1 MIETQKDYC
10 AAVDQVKKHDY
21 LYFTLN
27 APEISDEAYDAL
39 YFSLQEYEEKHPKD
53 VLADSPTQTCY
64 SENGNGKRTVAR
76 RTPCL
81 SMKKV
86 HTAADMVKYLKAQQ
100 TAARLEDVFIDVE
113 WKFDGE
119 TVALVYIN
127 GHLAEATY
135 GHGKELMGNDCLAHI
150 RHVQGVP
157 GYVEA
162 WLDTPRTEVRGEV
175 IISLDTFSRYS
186 KAGKS
191 PRVTSNGIMSKKIAV
206 AADCR
211 LLEFHPFRL
220 LSDAYSTQCDAMREL
235 ERLGFLTSGMVDG
248 FHFVGN
254 MADLE
259 QAVEQIVCEAETRRA
274 DLPWPSDGLVFK
286 FDDYAVYDG
295 IGCTNHDAKFNCAF
309 KFRPIHKAVT
319 IYRGHH
325 TTIGEKTGKV
335 TYVADFDEVEMNGHR
350 FAHAN
355 CGSERSFMSKGL
367 IPGCQIEVSLHGDVI
382 VCVDGRVEESVV
394 SEIQEPEQ
402 VQENVADAPAIM
414 EDAPTADEATDDAE
428 QVTALEI
435 TAEAP
440 AVTMDVPAANE
451 AVEEQQVI
459 APTRAAIDQEGT
471 PEYEAELERLKAMFD
486 VPKKRQPKRHYIMV
500 DDEEYFKKRDAE
512 FERAERE
519 ERERARR
526 ERLKPKNILSQLLT
540 WVLAFIALS
549 AALSLFGLPFFLFP
563 LIAGGFACTR

>member
-10 AAVDQVKKHDY
+10 AAVDQVKKHDH

-39 YFSLQEYEEKHPKD
+39 YFALQEYEDKHPED

-100 TAARLEDVFIDVE
+100 TAARIDDVSIDVE

-162 WLDTPRTEVRGEV
+162 WRDTPRAEVRGEV

-191 PRVTSNGIMSKKIAV
+191 PRVTSNGIMSKKMAV

-248 FHFVGN
+248 FHFNGN

-274 DLPWPSDGLVFK
+274 DLPWPTDGLVFK
-286 FDDYAVYDG
+286 FDDYAVYER

-309 KFRPIHKAVT
+309 KFRPVHKAVT

-325 TTIGEKTGKV
+325 TTVGEKTGKV

-355 CGSERSFMSKGL
+355 CGSERSFMAKGL
-367 IPGCQIEVSLHGDVI
+367 ISGCKIEVSLHGDVI
-382 VCVDGRVEESVV
+382 VCVDGMVEEAA
-394 SEIQEPEQ
+394 IPDNQEPEQ
-402 VQENVADAPAIM
+402 VQENAPDAPAIVEDAPAADEAADGAEQVTAHKVTADAPAIM
-414 EDAPTADEATDDAE
+414 EDAPTEDEADDEE
-428 QVTALEI
+428 QVTAH
-435 TAEAP
+435 AR
-440 AVTMDVPAANE
+440 V
-451 AVEEQQVI
+451 
-459 APTRAAIDQEGT
+459 AIDQEGT
-471 PEYEAELERLKAMFD
+471 PEYEAELERLKAMFE

-500 DDEEYFKKRDAE
+500 GDEEYWKKRDAE
-512 FERAERE
+512 FEREERE
-519 ERERARR
+519 EWERARR
-526 ERLKPKNILSQLLT
+526 ERFKPKNILKN
-540 WVLAFIALS
+540 VLVWGLAIIAFS

>member
-39 YFSLQEYEEKHPKD
+39 YFALQEYEDKHPED

-100 TAARLEDVFIDVE
+100 TAARLDDVE

-162 WLDTPRTEVRGEV
+162 WRDTPRTEVRGEV

-248 FHFVGN
+248 FHFNGN
-254 MADLE
+254 MAELE
-259 QAVEQIVCEAETRRA
+259 QSVEQIVCEAETRRA
-274 DLPWPSDGLVFK
+274 DLPWPTDGLVFK
-286 FDDYAVYDG
+286 FDDYAVYER

-319 IYRGHH
+319 IYRGYH

-355 CGSERSFMSKGL
+355 CGSERSFMSKRL
-367 IPGCQIEVSLHGDVI
+367 SPGCQIEVSLHGDVI

-394 SEIQEPEQ
+394 SEIQGPEQ
-402 VQENVADAPAIM
+402 VQENVT
-414 EDAPTADEATDDAE
+414 DAPTIMVDAPTEDEAVDVAE
-428 QVTALEI
+428 
-435 TAEAP
+435 
-440 AVTMDVPAANE
+440 
-451 AVEEQQVI
+451 QVI
-459 APTRAAIDQEGT
+459 APARAAIDQEGT
-471 PEYEAELERLKAMFD
+471 PEYEAELELQTAMFE

-500 DDEEYFKKRDAE
+500 GDEEYWKKRDAE
-512 FERAERE
+512 FEREERE
-519 ERERARR
+519 ERERVRR
-526 ERLKPKNILSQLLT
+526 ERLKPKNILCKLLT

-563 LIAGGFACTR
+563 LIAGGFTCTR